1 GQQRPSA
8 REEPVTF
15 ADPSPQAR
23 WAKRD
28 AWSLNI
34 FFPFRGARQR
44 SYRRFGGR
52 NAAAPEERLAYV
64 FNSMVGTARCA
75 VPARVVAGGT
85 NNRPA
90 LAFEGVAPLHAAR
103 TSQRDVPTTLNTYWL
118 PAALGRRD
126 ACPTVSAAPSVLLR
140 LRYFIVTVACGLP
153 LLLTAGG
160 GGEALWVTN
169 RPPLPPSAFMKLP
182 IGSIKPKGWL
192 RRQLELEANGMTG
205 HLEEIS
211 KWCKFE
217 NSAWASP
224 DGQGQFGWE
233 ELPYWLKGYGDL
245 GYVLGDERIIKE
257 ARRWIEGVLSS
268 QEESGWFGP
277 RSLKT
282 SLQGKPDLWP
292 HMVMLN
298 VLQSH
303 YEYSHDERV

>member
-1 GQQRPSA
+1 MSNRRRGSPDGGRSIAHRMNTNPATSGFKRNSEKNAEPKSRPGVSPGQQRPSA

-140 LRYFIVTVACGLP
+140 LRYFIVTVACGL
-153 LLLTAGG
+153 
-160 GGEALWVTN
+160 
-169 RPPLPPSAFMKLP
+169 
-182 IGSIKPKGWL
+182 
-192 RRQLELEANGMTG
+192 
-205 HLEEIS
+205 
-211 KWCKFE
+211 
-217 NSAWASP
+217 
-224 DGQGQFGWE
+224 
-233 ELPYWLKGYGDL
+233 
-245 GYVLGDERIIKE
+245 
-257 ARRWIEGVLSS
+257 
-268 QEESGWFGP
+268 
-277 RSLKT
+277 
-282 SLQGKPDLWP
+282 
-292 HMVMLN
+292 
-298 VLQSH
+298 
-303 YEYSHDERV
+303 